1 MSTTST
7 MSKMFAPLPPSYLPE
22 IRRQSMGR
30 LFGFCIRETRKSAG
44 LSIEE
49 AARLS
54 GMELTEWMAI
64 EAGNVPQD
72 INRLR
77 AMAEAMQVKF
87 DVIASMVLVCRAAW
101 EL

>member
-1 MSTTST
+1 MST
-7 MSKMFAPLPPSYLPE
+7 MSKMFAPLPPSYVPE
-22 IRRQSMGR
+22 IRRQSLGR
-30 LFGFCIRETRKSAG
+30 LFGFFIRETRKSTG

-49 AARLS
+49 AASLS

-64 EAGNVPQD
+64 EDGNVPED

-77 AMAEAMQVKF
+77 AMAEAMQVNF
-87 DVIASMVLVCRAAW
+87 DTIASMVLVCRAAW